1 MIKDLKLVMTFSH
14 YGHKA
19 TMVIRNLFWCV
30 YLGFQYEVHVV
41 KKYVPLFIKLNQS
54 FFFINFPRLCHRG
67 Q

>member
-41 KKYVPLFIKLNQS
+41 KKYVPLFIKLNQ
-54 FFFINFPRLCHRG
+54 
-67 Q
+67 